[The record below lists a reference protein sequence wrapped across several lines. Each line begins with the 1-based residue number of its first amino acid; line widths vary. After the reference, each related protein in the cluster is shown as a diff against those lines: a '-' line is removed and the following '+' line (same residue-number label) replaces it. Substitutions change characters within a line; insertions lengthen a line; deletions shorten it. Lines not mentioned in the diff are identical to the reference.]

1 MHCQEFLRG
10 GQVWVQGV
18 RWWQLSDN
26 VVEGVIGFSGLFG
39 VLVIDMQSAEDI
51 LESLAG
57 ILLHPYIRF
66 NAP

>member
-1 MHCQEFLRG
+1 MHCQELLRG

-18 RWWQLSDN
+18 KWWQLSDN

-39 VLVIDMQSAEDI
+39 VLVIDMRSAENI
-51 LESLAG
+51 LESLPG